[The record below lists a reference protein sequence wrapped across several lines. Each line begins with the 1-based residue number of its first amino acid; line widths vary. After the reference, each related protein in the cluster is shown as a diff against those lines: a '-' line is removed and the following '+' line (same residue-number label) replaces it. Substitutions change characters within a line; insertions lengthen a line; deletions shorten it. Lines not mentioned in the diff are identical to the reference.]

1 LQQLRLQLSL
11 LCRVIYYAEGQLE
24 IFIDFANADC
34 CKGRAK
40 VKSYQTGGAALKTG
54 ALANYLLGEYSLGVV
69 YMPAR
74 SESERLEYIDV
85 DDGERN

>member
-1 LQQLRLQLSL
+1 MLT
-11 LCRVIYYAEGQLE
+11 A
-24 IFIDFANADC
+24 
-34 CKGRAK
+34 AK
-40 VKSYQTGGAALKTG
+40 VVQRLYHTTYHVQAEPPLKPG
-54 ALANYLLGEYSLGVV
+54 ALANYLLGEYSLGFD

>member
-1 LQQLRLQLSL
+1 MLT
-11 LCRVIYYAEGQLE
+11 A
-24 IFIDFANADC
+24 
-34 CKGRAK
+34 AK
-40 VKSYQTGGAALKTG
+40 VVQRLNHTKQAAPPLKPG